1 MEGTGVAAFLT
12 MLVIVLGAFFA
23 VDSGAFDKAPSA
35 RIFAFP
41 HHDSAGLPAKAGA
54 STGTTAISRESSV
67 SKISSIGKI
76 SGAAAPACNVEACA
90 RAYRSFRS
98 ADCTFQPFDG
108 ARRSCTR

>member
-23 VDSGAFDKAPSA
+23 VDSGAFGKAPSA

-41 HHDSAGLPAKAGA
+41 HDDSARLPAKAGA
-54 STGTTAISRESSV
+54 STGTTAVSRESSV
-67 SKISSIGKI
+67 RKISSIGET
-76 SGAAAPACNVEACA
+76 AETAVPACNIEACA